1 MDAERFGSMVTE
13 IEPPA
18 EPARILVVDAYGHS
32 REGLSA
38 SLRVGGYRV
47 ETAAGSWE
55 AIQKAKD
62 GHFGLAIIDVD
73 LPPAHGVVMS
83 GWDLARIFRAFHPGA
98 AIILVTAEWRPELR
112 AQAEGLHRARLV
124 EKPIHPGELRAL
136 VKALQSEGV
145 AWADPLDR
153 VRREAR

>member
-1 MDAERFGSMVTE
+1 MDTERYGSVTE

-38 SLRVGGYRV
+38 SLRLGGYRV
-47 ETAAGSWE
+47 ETAVGSWE

-98 AIILVTAEWRPELR
+98 AVILVTAEWRRELEVE
-112 AQAEGLHRARLV
+112 AECHRARLV
-124 EKPIHPGELRAL
+124 EKPINPGELRVLVRAL
-136 VKALQSEGV
+136 ESERALWDSQ
-145 AWADPLDR
+145 A
-153 VRREAR
+153 

>member
-1 MDAERFGSMVTE
+1 MVTE

-38 SLRVGGYRV
+38 SLRLGGYRV
-47 ETAAGSWE
+47 ETAVGSWE

-83 GWDLARIFRAFHPGA
+83 GWDLARVFRACHPGA
-98 AIILVTAEWRPELR
+98 ALILVMAEWRQELM
-112 AQAEGLHRARLV
+112 AADEGLQRGRLV
-124 EKPIHPGELRAL
+124 
-136 VKALQSEGV
+136 
-145 AWADPLDR
+145 
-153 VRREAR
+153 